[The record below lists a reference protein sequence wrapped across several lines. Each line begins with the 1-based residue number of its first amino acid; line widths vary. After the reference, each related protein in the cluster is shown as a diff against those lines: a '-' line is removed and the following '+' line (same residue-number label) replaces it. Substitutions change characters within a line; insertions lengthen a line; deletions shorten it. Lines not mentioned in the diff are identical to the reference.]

1 MRVILICFSVF
12 YTKTILD
19 VAVNF
24 VSTLN
29 KHTRGNWI

>member
-1 MRVILICFSVF
+1 MTVILICISVF
-12 YTKTILD
+12 YTKTIFD

-29 KHTRGNWI
+29 KHRGGNWI